1 MSWRRFQI
9 SALAALCILA
19 VWDVA
24 AAGPASLDPVAVTPS
39 MPNSACL
46 DCHGKQGFAV
56 PEGSDGQAPK
66 RHLFVNGDALAA
78 SAHSKVPCVGC
89 HADIK
94 ELPHAKDVKR
104 GVDCIQCHADTAKA
118 ENTGPEKQRIGN
130 VMHQTGD
137 FLASIHAQPR
147 KDDPSRPNATC
158 VDCHSAHNVFP
169 ANTKAG
175 ADFRL
180 STPEVCGRCHAE
192 QKAKYDASVHAAAV
206 YRFADAKSATCAD
219 CHTAHRISKAK
230 EDPARLLITRNCG
243 NCHQEAYKSYRAT
256 YHGQINVLG
265 YTNTA
270 KCFDC
275 HEFHDTRKVSDPDS
289 KVASANRVATCKQC
303 HKAAT
308 AGFLGF
314 RPHGNTHDFSKYP
327 EMWITSKFMIL
338 LLAGVFAV
346 FWSHS
351 VLWFWR
357 EWQDRKAG
365 IRHVLVDSSGR
376 PVEIPPL
383 ATNYSGKHIR
393 RFNAGWRI
401 AHLTL
406 AIAVMVLVLTGTSL
420 LYAQTFW
427 APLVIKAFGG
437 PKIAGLVHRTA
448 AVTFGILFFGH
459 IAVAGWTIAVRDR
472 AGFRWFGPSSLLPNW
487 QDFRDFFAMIKW
499 FTGKGPRPTFD
510 HWTYW
515 EKFDYW
521 APFWGMAIIGL
532 SGLSLWFPE
541 IAARFLPGWIFNAA
555 TILHGE
561 EAFLA
566 AVFLFTVHYFN
577 SHFRPSK
584 LPQDVSM
591 FTGTVPLHEFI
602 RDHGIEYKKLIES
615 GKLESMLI
623 PPPGKGTE
631 RRAKIL
637 GAVLISSG
645 LILLLLVLEGF
656 WQQVLFG

>member
-1 MSWRRFQI
+1 MAR
-9 SALAALCILA
+9 
-19 VWDVA
+19 
-24 AAGPASLDPVAVTPS
+24 S
-39 MPNSACL
+39 M
-46 DCHGKQGFAV
+46 
-56 PEGSDGQAPK
+56 
-66 RHLFVNGDALAA
+66 R
-78 SAHSKVPCVGC
+78 GC

-104 GVDCIQCHADTAKA
+104 QRRLHPMPRRYAKA
-118 ENTGPEKQRIGN
+118 ENAGPEKQRIGN
-130 VMHQTGD
+130 VMHQTGE
-137 FLASIHAQPR
+137 FLASVHAQPR
-147 KDDPSRPNATC
+147 KDDPTRPNATC
-158 VDCHSAHNVFP
+158 VDCHPAHYVFP
-169 ANTKAG
+169 VNTKAG

-192 QKAKYDASVHAAAV
+192 QKAKYDASVHGAAV

-230 EDPARLLITRNCG
+230 EDPGRLLITRNCG

-256 YHGQINVLG
+256 YHGQINTLG

-275 HEFHDTRKVSDPDS
+275 HEYHDTRKVDDPAS
-289 KVASANRVATCKQC
+289 KVASPNRVATCKQC
-303 HKAAT
+303 HKSAT

-314 RPHGNTHDFSKYP
+314 RPHGNTHDFAKYP
-327 EMWITSKFMIL
+327 EDVDHLEIHDPAARRGVRGIL
-338 LLAGVFAV
+338 EPLRAVVLA
-346 FWSHS
+346 
-351 VLWFWR
+351 R
-357 EWQDRKAG
+357 MAG
-365 IRHVLVDSSGR
+365 PEGRHPPCPGGQQRPALVE
-376 PVEIPPL
+376 VPPL
-383 ATNYSGKHIR
+383 AASCEGKHIR

-437 PKIAGLVHRTA
+437 PKIAGIVHRTA

-459 IAVAGWTIAVRDR
+459 LAVAGWNIAVRSR
-472 AGFRWFGPSSLLPNW
+472 FRFRWFGPSSLLPNW
-487 QDFRDFFAMIKW
+487 QDFKDFFAMLKW
-499 FTGKGPRPTFD
+499 FIGRGPRPTFD

-541 IAARFLPGWIFNAA
+541 VAARFLPGWIFNAA

-577 SHFRPSK
+577 CHFRPAK

-602 RDHGIEYKKLIES
+602 RDHGIEYKKLVES
-615 GKLESMLI
+615 GKLESVLTD
-623 PPPGKGTE
+623 PPGKGTD

-637 GAVLISSG
+637 GAVLIATG
-645 LILLLLVLEGF
+645 LVLLLLVLQGF